1 MTEESDMATP
11 SQRTDEELLTAWQEG
26 DLDAG
31 NAFIERHFLS
41 VSRFFSTK
49 LAREADDLTQQ
60 TFADL
65 QRAVGRV
72 RQRDRGRAYVMK
84 IARNR
89 LYMHLRARAVQD
101 RVFDPATTSIAG
113 VDPKASPSAVV
124 AKRRDARMLLR
135 ALRTIPLQSQIVLEL
150 YYWEELS
157 VGEIAEITG
166 VAPGTVMSRL
176 YRSRAKLNRALA
188 NLGETA
194 GAMSGTSIGLDTWA
208 AGIRGLALACG

>member
-1 MTEESDMATP
+1 MTQDSDMA
-11 SQRTDEELLTAWQEG
+11 SQPQRSDEELLTAWQDG

-41 VSRFFSTK
+41 VYRFFSTK
-49 LAREADDLTQQ
+49 LSREADDLTQQ

-65 QRAVGRV
+65 QRSVGRV

-89 LYMHLRARAVQD
+89 LYMHLRSRAVQE
-101 RVFDPATTSIAG
+101 RVFDPATMSMAA
-113 VDPKASPSAVV
+113 VDPTASPSAMM
-124 AKRRDARMLLR
+124 AKRRDARVLLQG
-135 ALRTIPLQSQIVLEL
+135 LRTIPLQSQIVLEL

-157 VGEIAEITG
+157 VGQIAEIMG

-188 NLGETA
+188 SLGDNS
-194 GAMSGTSIGLDTWA
+194 SGMTSASIGLETWA
-208 AGIRGLALACG
+208 DGIRGLALAGS